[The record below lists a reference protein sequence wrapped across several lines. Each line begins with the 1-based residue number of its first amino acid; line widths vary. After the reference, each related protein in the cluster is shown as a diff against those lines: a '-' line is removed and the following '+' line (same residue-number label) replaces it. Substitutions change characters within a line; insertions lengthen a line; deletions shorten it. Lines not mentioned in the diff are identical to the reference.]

1 MGKITVENNI
11 ELLKAM
17 DVVVRYLNDEEAI
30 EPWLM
35 YGVPD
40 EADDDDYEYIA
51 SNDELM
57 NDTCACFGRIIRMA
71 SKDGWFTNYTNEG
84 SYRAYGVV
92 KEG

>member
-40 EADDDDYEYIA
+40 GADHDDYEDIA
-51 SNDELM
+51 SDDELM
-57 NDTCACFGRIIRMA
+57 DLACRCFGQVMRRA
-71 SKDGWFTNYTNEG
+71 SKDGWFT
-84 SYRAYGVV
+84 SYELGVAHIAYGAV